1 MLNIRCV
8 FKNHCQA
15 EIKGCKKKGWAA
27 RKVFSGKKQE
37 QQRRAATWRAAGVR
51 PSEAKKAG
59 DHRRQRKWQRRKENW
74 GRGGEPKRT
83 RNISSHTVTEIAANT
98 DRGTERTPVSD
109 TQRCE
114 STDCPE
120 GHCGR
125 RERERKARPCCLFWS
140 CEEEGA
146 SAPRCPAL
154 TGQIL
159 S

>member
-15 EIKGCKKKGWAA
+15 EIKGCKKRGGGQEKYLA
-27 RKVFSGKKQE
+27 GKSRSSRE
-37 QQRRAATWRAAGVR
+37 QQQLEGQLGSDQVRRR
-51 PSEAKKAG
+51 KQ

-125 RERERKARPCCLFWS
+125 RERERKARPCCLF
-140 CEEEGA
+140 
-146 SAPRCPAL
+146 
-154 TGQIL
+154 
-159 S
+159 